1 MSQESNQ
8 SAGRHGRGG
17 QEPQQGQGGQQPQQ
31 SGGGQQASTAQG
43 QQAQTQP
50 QGQGAPGGQQ
60 QQRGTAEQLA
70 GWFTEKFVRVVAVL
84 IGLIM
89 LLFAL
94 GQIAGV
100 NLLSTVGDFITSSVG
115 GYVIIAFFALLII
128 VAATKDWNISN
139 T

>member
-1 MSQESNQ
+1 MSQDSNQ
-8 SAGRHGRGG
+8 SAGPNGRGG
-17 QEPQQGQGGQQPQQ
+17 QEPQQGQGGQQPQ
-31 SGGGQQASTAQG
+31 SGGDQPASTAQG
-43 QQAQTQP
+43 QQAGTQA
-50 QGQGAPGGQQ
+50 QGQGASGRQQ
-60 QQRGTAEQLA
+60 QQQDTAEQLA
-70 GWFTEKFVRVVAVL
+70 GWFTEKLVRVVAVL
-84 IGLIM
+84 IGLVM

-100 NLLSTVGDFITSSVG
+100 DLLSTVGDFITSSIG